1 MIRLSDKKK
10 LILCACTTAV
20 GIAIAIPIGV
30 GVLPMGLFALP
41 ILLGIVTIS
50 LPFIPD
56 KDSIFR

>member
-10 LILCACTTAV
+10 LILGACTTAV

-30 GVLPMGLFALP
+30 GVLPMGLFAVP
-41 ILLGIVTIS
+41 VVLGLVTIG
-50 LPFIPD
+50 LPFLPD

>member
-10 LILCACTTAV
+10 FILCACTTAV

-30 GVLPMGLFALP
+30 GVLPLGMFAVPVLLALTTVAIPFLP
-41 ILLGIVTIS
+41 T
-50 LPFIPD
+50 